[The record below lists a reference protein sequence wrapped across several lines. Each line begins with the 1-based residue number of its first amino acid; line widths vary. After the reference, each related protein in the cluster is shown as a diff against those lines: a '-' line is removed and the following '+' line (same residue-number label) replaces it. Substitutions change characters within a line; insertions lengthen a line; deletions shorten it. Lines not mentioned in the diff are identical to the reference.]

1 MTKRTKF
8 QFQGSA
14 IQQDMVDFLTEY
26 QDVLKPAKQ
35 LRAKY
40 KAVNFGKRGG
50 KPGKIKTVREQ
61 GEGIFMTKSQQME
74 FERSK
79 LRKGSL
85 KRELRDLFK
94 DRDVD

>member
-14 IQQDMVDFLTEY
+14 IQQDIVDFLTEY

-40 KAVNFGKRGG
+40 KSDPAFKLRGG
-50 KPGKIKTVREQ
+50 KPIKTVDDEL
-61 GEGIFMTKSQQME
+61 EGIFLNKTQERQIR
-74 FERSK
+74 RSK

-85 KRELRDLFK
+85 TKDVRDLFDK
-94 DRDVD
+94 LFPDD